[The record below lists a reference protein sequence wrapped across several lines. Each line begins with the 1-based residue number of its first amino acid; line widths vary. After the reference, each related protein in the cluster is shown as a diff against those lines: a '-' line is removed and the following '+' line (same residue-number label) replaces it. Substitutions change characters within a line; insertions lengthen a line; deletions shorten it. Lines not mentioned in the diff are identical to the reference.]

1 MKTTQAEINEI
12 ARKAFWKK
20 IHEGE
25 MDNSWDAAYTAAQ
38 LTGANDLV
46 SQDAANFAS
55 DTY

>member
-1 MKTTQAEINEI
+1 MNTTQIEINEI

-25 MDNSWDAAYTAAQ
+25 MENSWDAAYTAAQ
-38 LTGANDLV
+38 QAGANDLV
-46 SQDAANFAS
+46 SQSAANFAS